1 MHGSEKKHREKCLEW
16 VRCVGFW
23 ETWVHKFG
31 VSAQGS
37 LSTMIVFSQ
46 SWSLVAVGWTFLKE
60 RCITNEQKTTT
71 IYQPP
76 KSNYQLGSPFLSWTW
91 GKLSFLFDFVKVF
104 VAFWLVFILLAFT
117 NSPLV
122 FEIISALRLWLVWD
136 SRSGPTPSLP
146 STSLEEAGWNALL
159 KPYKQTV
166 LPYLRPAKA
175 DLYWRSWLECIGKE
189 LTYSQ
194 TARLHTHHTRWG
206 VASTSRGLLWQPNTR
221 KNQIGGQRGPEEH
234 AGRSSQRVRRRG
246 RRSWGGSR
254 PQCRGGK
261 GWLVPITQGQK
272 EIPPWRSEELFHQV
286 EKARSF
292 LKDWASKWV
301 RIEGYE
307 ILLNSA
313 SCAIDPDAVLHS
325 TTLQRYVNINLNW
338 SSCHQC
344 TLWGIPPTWRT
355 SWCDCRSP
363 QVRQPRIPNCAV
375 WQCESPTNFHRC
387 AVRDG
392 WLNLAGHIIKLVPQY
407 CWRDWGRTNKGTIC
421 WLVGTGWWRG
431 TAYSKAWK
439 WNSARYIFSKKNE
452 KAVAILR

>member
-146 STSLEEAGWNALL
+146 STSLEEAGWKPTSRQFFLTFDQPRHMGGSWPLL
-159 KPYKQTV
+159 KKLV
-166 LPYLRPAKA
+166 
-175 DLYWRSWLECIGKE
+175 GM
-189 LTYSQ
+189 
-194 TARLHTHHTRWG
+194 HWG
-206 VASTSRGLLWQPNTR
+206 Q
-221 KNQIGGQRGPEEH
+221 Q
-234 AGRSSQRVRRRG
+234 
-246 RRSWGGSR
+246 
-254 PQCRGGK
+254 
-261 GWLVPITQGQK
+261 
-272 EIPPWRSEELFHQV
+272 EIPPWQAGQGSEELFHQV

-292 LKDWASKWV
+292 LNDWASKWV

-307 ILLNSA
+307 VLLNSA

-325 TTLQRYVNINLNW
+325 TTMQRYVNINLNW
-338 SSCHQC
+338 CVRELSPMYFMRHCPNMAYKLVWLQIASGTTAKNHMCDN
-344 TLWGIPPTWRT
+344 
-355 SWCDCRSP
+355 SWLC
-363 QVRQPRIPNCAV
+363 PNCAV
-375 WQCESPTNFHRC
+375 WQATVPKGP
-387 AVRDG
+387 DG
-392 WLNLAGHIIKLVPQY
+392 EWPPQAWQHEALPRVWLHVVPGAAARPQWRSLRGGGGYGGHVPWRSLAGLYLEKELRHQLPGRHVP
-407 CWRDWGRTNKGTIC
+407 
-421 WLVGTGWWRG
+421 
-431 TAYSKAWK
+431 
-439 WNSARYIFSKKNE
+439 ARRS
-452 KAVAILR
+452 